1 MLPEEK
7 ERLLKYLYDALNAAR
22 DIDFDTTGLNPQNF
36 EFNNI
41 KWIAERGIKIIGE
54 ALKRANFIQPA
65 LPITDLHKIFATRNK
80 IAHEYDLIDPYQL
93 YNIVN
98 KNIHVLIKELKI
110 FIEKLEKT

>member
-1 MLPEEK
+1 MRPEEK

-22 DIDFDTTGLNPQNF
+22 DIDFNTTGLNPKKNF

-54 ALKRANFIQPA
+54 ALKRANFIQSA
-65 LPITDLHKIFATRNK
+65 LPITDLHKIFATGNK
-80 IAHEYDLIDPYQL
+80 IAHKYDLIDPYQL

-98 KNIHVLIKELKI
+98 KIYPFL
-110 FIEKLEKT
+110 